1 MIMQYSESRC
11 YNRDVMSGDVTI
23 MQALPYVRRNGCFG
37 KALSAA
43 ILLLASQATPA
54 GAQQEAI
61 PTAAE
66 VYRLVSPSVVMI
78 EAQVPDGFVQGSG
91 VVVGDGQIVTNNHVV
106 EASRGF
112 LLVRQGKRTWRAEID
127 RTDKAYDL
135 ALLSV
140 VLRRTERFGLPL
152 ARLRKVGSLDI
163 GEKTY
168 AIGAPQGIEQTLSDG
183 LVSGLPTDGK
193 ATLVQT
199 TAAISRGSSGGGLF
213 DSRGHLIGITTV
225 YLKEAQNL
233 NFAIPADK
241 VEALQRAPSLLTGEY
256 TFPPQAQ
263 PAAESSVTG
272 TAVPRKPPDLPTA
285 LRQVRAVIVVA
296 TSKGPVATQGG
307 ITADWIR
314 ERATKGLRA
323 AGIGV
328 YATRAEADKARVYA
342 PPLSFEVSSMQISET
357 VFYPW
362 SLSVTLLDTTDFSD
376 GSNGLVTV
384 WDSSQFGYGGSQIV
398 VQQVADTLEKE
409 VDKFAIAALKGRGK

>member
-1 MIMQYSESRC
+1 
-11 YNRDVMSGDVTI
+11 
-23 MQALPYVRRNGCFG
+23 MQAFPYVRSNGCFG
-37 KALSAA
+37 SALSLVV
-43 ILLLASQATPA
+43 LLLAGQASPA
-54 GAQQEAI
+54 SAQQEAL

-66 VYRLVSPSVVMI
+66 VYRLVSPTVVMI
-78 EAQVPDGFVQGSG
+78 EAQVPDGVVQGSG
-91 VVVGDGQIVTNNHVV
+91 VVVGDRQIVTNNHVV
-106 EASRGF
+106 ENSRGF

-140 VLRRTERFGLPL
+140 VLRRTERFALPP

-163 GEKTY
+163 GERTY

-193 ATLVQT
+193 ETLVQT

-241 VEALQRAPSLLTGEY
+241 IEALQGAPSLLTGEY
-256 TFPPQAQ
+256 TFPPQSQ
-263 PAAESSVTG
+263 PAAQSSALGVT
-272 TAVPRKPPDLPTA
+272 APKRPPDLPTA
-285 LRQVRAVIVVA
+285 LRQIRAVIVVS
-296 TSKGPVATQGG
+296 TSKGPIASQGG

-314 ERATKGLRA
+314 DRATKGLRA

-328 YATRAEADKARVYA
+328 FASRAEAEKAKVYA
-342 PPLSFEVSSMQISET
+342 PPLSFEMGSMQISET

-362 SLSVTLLDTTDFSD
+362 WLSITLLDTTDFSD

-384 WDSSQFGYGGSQIV
+384 WDSTNYGYGGSKVV

-409 VDKFAIAALKGRGK
+409 VDKFAIAALKGRSK